1 MLGDSAPPNQWL
13 IQLAGRLQRQ
23 AAAVK
28 RLSSATLYLD
38 ALSTV
43 AVALFTQDALGA
55 PPAERGRRLFSPW
68 RYDLRCV
75 AREPNPSPAGL
86 GAAWAHESIGSENR
100 PGGTGPSG
108 RE

>member
-1 MLGDSAPPNQWL
+1 MLGDSAPINHWL

-43 AVALFTQDALGA
+43 AVALFTQDALGFRQRKEGDGGYFA
-55 PPAERGRRLFSPW
+55 MELGSSIRGS
-68 RYDLRCV
+68 
-75 AREPNPSPAGL
+75 
-86 GAAWAHESIGSENR
+86 
-100 PGGTGPSG
+100 
-108 RE
+108 

>member
-1 MLGDSAPPNQWL
+1 LVDS
-13 IQLAGRLQRQ
+13 LAGRLQRQ

-55 PPAERGRRLFSPW
+55 PPVKRGRRRLFSPW
-68 RYDLRCV
+68 RYDL
-75 AREPNPSPAGL
+75 
-86 GAAWAHESIGSENR
+86 
-100 PGGTGPSG
+100 
-108 RE
+108 